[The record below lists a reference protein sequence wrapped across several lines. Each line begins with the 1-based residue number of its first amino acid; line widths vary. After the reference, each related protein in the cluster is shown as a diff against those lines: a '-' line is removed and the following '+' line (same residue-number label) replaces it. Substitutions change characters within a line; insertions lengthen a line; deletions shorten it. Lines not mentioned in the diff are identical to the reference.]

1 MPNANYHAINGQL
14 YFTIYQI
21 HTSLPSL
28 QPPFSCVETTLLG
41 VYHMLYD
48 LQSGPQHHV
57 VKYTQK
63 LGHLVWPR
71 TYMHISPWCDWHPCL
86 DSVLSRYMCLYWSEW
101 YLITS
106 GSGLIHVHHPQR
118 GVRLVHRTPFLSFLC
133 TYTTHAGIATLRWV
147 HCVCRWDYV
156 RIRKRK
162 CHGCG

>member
-1 MPNANYHAINGQL
+1 MDNYISQSIRFIPL
-14 YFTIYQI
+14 
-21 HTSLPSL
+21 S
-28 QPPFSCVETTLLG
+28 PPFSPLSPVWNRLCWGSTTCC
-41 VYHMLYD
+41 M
-48 LQSGPQHHV
+48 
-57 VKYTQK
+57 
-63 LGHLVWPR
+63 
-71 TYMHISPWCDWHPCL
+71 TYKVDSNITWLSTHKNWGTWCDWHPCW